1 MELLAAAVV
10 DYPAAVG
17 IELMNEPPAIERG
30 SMYETWESCYNAIRV
45 RRIHTH
51 THMHTHTHAHM
62 HTCTHARARAH
73 THDMYIFYNIFN
85 VQ

>member
-51 THMHTHTHAHM
+51 THTCTHAHM
-62 HTCTHARARAH
+62 HARTRARAH
-73 THDMYIFYNIFN
+73 T
-85 VQ
+85 